1 MKKQCVNCEEC
12 IYNKCCQDAYQKRKS
27 CSYKSTTLEYIAES
41 NEISVDE
48 CTEEMISQYL
58 KSVQENNYNYALLQ
72 LRVFGG
78 LAAIIIG
85 GMLIAYLLFRVTIPR
100 FLIIFTVPLIV
111 QSIDFLRIVIK
122 KR

>member
-12 IYNKCCQDAYQKRKS
+12 IYNKCCQDAYQQRKS
-27 CSYKSTTLEYIAES
+27 CSYKSTTLEHVAES
-41 NEISVDE
+41 NDVSVDE

-78 LAAIIIG
+78 LTAIIIG
-85 GMLIAYLLFRVTIPR
+85 GMLITYLLFRVTIPK
-100 FLIIFTVPLIV
+100 FLIIFMIPLIV
-111 QSIDFLRIVIK
+111 QCIGLLGIVIK

>member
-27 CSYKSTTLEYIAES
+27 CSYKSTTLEHIAES
-41 NEISVDE
+41 NEVSVDE

-58 KSVQENNYNYALLQ
+58 KSIQENNYNYALLQ
-72 LRVFGG
+72 LRIFGG
-78 LAAIIIG
+78 LTAIIIG
-85 GMLIAYLLFRVTIPR
+85 GMLITYLLFRVTIPK
-100 FLIIFTVPLIV
+100 FLIIFTIPLIV
-111 QSIDFLRIVIK
+111 QSIGLLGIVIK